1 MSDINVTFCRVLLRN
16 VMDDI
21 KKVTSPA
28 ERKAAWVYHFFAQDW
43 EFHGPDGFYWHGH
56 ADNAY
61 HAKAQGWSAWWS
73 KVTQDGTTERMKD
86 LGNKLRT
93 SRRAGE

>member
-1 MSDINVTFCRVLLRN
+1 MKQKQ

-28 ERKAAWVYHFFAQDW
+28 ERKAAWVYHFGRQDW
-43 EFHGPDGFYWHGH
+43 EFHGPDEFYWHGH

-61 HAKAQGWSAWWS
+61 DARAKGWQAWW
-73 KVTQDGTTERMKD
+73 E
-86 LGNKLRT
+86 KLE
-93 SRRAGE
+93 SDAAAMRARLKGQRIRAALRSNG